1 MARRKNSNDYAL
13 QTIISKD
20 AAEFLSA
27 LAKED
32 DRSLVK
38 YTKRIIM
45 KHLEEKGYVE
55 PLTKKERNEIKEED
69 SSHKKSSTVVSVEEL
84 KQSAN
89 CNSSST
95 ITLNKNKKGSTK
107 VVPVPMSF
115 ISQ

>member
-1 MARRKNSNDYAL
+1 MARKKNSDDYAL

-55 PLTKKERNEIKEED
+55 KSKEHIKETNNKEETKKDI
-69 SSHKKSSTVVSVEEL
+69 TVSLETDTA
-84 KQSAN
+84 KQSTN
-89 CNSSST
+89 CSSSVSN
-95 ITLNKNKKGSTK
+95 IKKGRGTNTK
-107 VVPVPMSF
+107 VAPVPMSF
-115 ISQ
+115 SN

>member
-55 PLTKKERNEIKEED
+55 NSNKEHVNETNNKEETKED
-69 SSHKKSSTVVSVEEL
+69 ITVSLETDTA
-84 KQSAN
+84 KQSTN
-89 CNSSST
+89 CSSSVSN
-95 ITLNKNKKGSTK
+95 IKKGRGTNTK
-107 VVPVPMSF
+107 VAPVPMSF
-115 ISQ
+115 SN